1 MYIGGQKDNKKVLTG
16 HVIVGTPGK
25 IFNAIR
31 YAKVNKPSIDFS
43 KVKFFVADEADD
55 LMSLDKNNSRGS

>member
-1 MYIGGQKDNKKVLTG
+1 MYVGGQKDNKKVLTG

-31 YAKVNKPSIDFS
+31 FARKNNPSIDFS

-55 LMSLDKNNSRGS
+55 LMS